1 MSNPPLKRQKK
12 SIRDN
17 PTFSGETLDTRQ
29 KSSVS
34 QNEKNK
40 LEDKVNDRK
49 TQVVLNTP
57 CLFVGNLHPHIIPDI
72 HLRKLFQSYGS
83 IERISSIKFKSGPRV
98 GQLRDFAF
106 VELASITSARNA
118 MNALNG
124 RSLLGKKL
132 SVAPADK
139 KTPDKDD
146 PLTDVSKDSL
156 LSGDVKKIRKEK
168 SEIEKKIEAVKRAI
182 EEKKRK
188 QIDS

>member
-1 MSNPPLKRQKK
+1 MSNPPVKRQKK
-12 SIRDN
+12 SGDKTAFN
-17 PTFSGETLDTRQ
+17 DKNFDTSQ
-29 KSSVS
+29 NGGVS
-34 QNEKNK
+34 QREKNK
-40 LEDKVNDRK
+40 LEDRVNDGK
-49 TQVVLNTP
+49 THLVLNAP
-57 CLFVGNLHPHIIPDI
+57 CLFVGNLHPHIVPDI

-83 IERISSIKFKSGPRV
+83 IERISSIKFKSGPRA

-106 VELASITSARNA
+106 VEFASIDSARKA

-124 RSLLGKKL
+124 RSLIGRKL

-139 KTPDKDD
+139 KTPDKED
-146 PLTDVSKDSL
+146 LATNVRRDSL

-188 QIDS
+188 HVDS